1 MGHVVGRVGVAA
13 ALLLAASYLLQV
25 DDTLARP
32 AQPVYAAI
40 RTTAT
45 AQADPIL
52 TVRAGSGDREYFVSR
67 HAIVPMGSRSL
78 GLPILMYHYIRP
90 LPSIRTDFLGYRLS
104 VAPADFEAQMDW
116 LHAHGYHP
124 VNFNHMR
131 DYFAGTAPLPSKPVV
146 ITLDDGYRDLYT
158 AAYPILRAHGFTA
171 VAYIVPNF
179 VGQPAYV
186 TQSQILEMDRD
197 GIEIASHT
205 MSHANLA
212 RLSFGSAMYELG
224 QSKRWLE
231 QLVGHPVLDFAY
243 PSGKFTPQTVV
254 AVQQAGYSTA
264 VTEQESIPHTMAD
277 RYLWGRVRVGGGESL
292 QEFAANLGP
301 SMPSITISNVEV
313 EPNLNAPQTG

>member
-1 MGHVVGRVGVAA
+1 MGHVAGRVGVAV
-13 ALLLAASYLLQV
+13 ALLLAASYLLQT
-25 DDTLARP
+25 DDSFTPSARP
-32 AQPVYAAI
+32 AQAA
-40 RTTAT
+40 TVAT
-45 AQADPIL
+45 IQVDPIL

-67 HAIVPMGSRSL
+67 HSIVPLGSSAL
-78 GLPILMYHYIRP
+78 GLPILMYHYVRP
-90 LPSIRTDFLGYRLS
+90 LPSIRTDYLGYRLS
-104 VAPADFEAQMDW
+104 VAPADFAAQMDL
-116 LHAHGYHP
+116 LHDQGYHP
-124 VNFNHMR
+124 VNFNRVR
-131 DYFAGTAPLPSKPVV
+131 DYFAGVAPLPSKPVV

-158 AAYPILRAHGFTA
+158 AAYPVLRAHGFPA

-212 RLSFGSAMYELG
+212 KMSYGAAMNELS

-243 PSGKFTPQTVV
+243 PSGQFTQQTVA

-264 VTEQESIPHTMAD
+264 VTEQVSTPHTMAD
-277 RYLWGRVRVGGGESL
+277 RYRWGRVRVGGGESL
-292 QEFAANLGP
+292 WDFAASLGP
-301 SMPSITISNVEV
+301 AMPSITISNVEV
-313 EPNLNAPQTG
+313 EPSNYLPQPG